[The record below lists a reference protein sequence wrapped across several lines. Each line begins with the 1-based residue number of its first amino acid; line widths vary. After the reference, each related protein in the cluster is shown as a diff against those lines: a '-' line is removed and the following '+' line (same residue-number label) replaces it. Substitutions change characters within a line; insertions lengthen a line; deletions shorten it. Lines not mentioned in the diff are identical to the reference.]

1 VPIHDDLGA
10 GGREL
15 VAGRIETRESDA
27 WVTPGTLWLRV
38 STPAGGGVFGP
49 ADLRTESRVAQ
60 PAPAPDPV
68 DLLNRFRASY
78 RNYHTLVASTDEP
91 SPDIAVETPASH
103 PFGEGQLPEGIRRLV
118 ETYRVDH
125 PDEKIELLKYM
136 RLVNGAPNWSWRTI
150 SIFRR
155 PRNW

>member
-1 VPIHDDLGA
+1 LLNP
-10 GGREL
+10 
-15 VAGRIETRESDA
+15 
-27 WVTPGTLWLRV
+27 P
-38 STPAGGGVFGP
+38 
-49 ADLRTESRVAQ
+49 
-60 PAPAPDPV
+60 PAPDPV

-136 RLVNGAPNWSWRTI
+136 RLVNGAPELVVEDDLDLPPTEELVTLSQTVTLNTI
-150 SIFRR
+150 ECVHVVTDLFVARR
-155 PRNW
+155 L